1 MTFEY
6 DASASYLTT
15 ALRFTHTVVPSVLKR
30 PTFWLFLIL
39 HLSVFVVYRLGYLA
53 EADVEDSL
61 LFIDWK
67 IVQVITAMTTFF
79 EVFYTNHVFAR
90 YMKLYTLSRTNVGAL
105 SNFAFD
111 LRIHAGG
118 SHQALVRLASRFFVA
133 SVFLFFYE
141 LNGQVS
147 DVEWDNLVNNRL
159 LFPEEIAVL
168 QTYHRQQRS
177 MVAMHWAGRVVR
189 EAITLAKAPNN
200 VIKGLV
206 DRIIRVRENQQM
218 IRDTLR
224 LPMPFQYFH
233 LLNMMVVVNLLLWAY
248 GMGTTQSIFAPV
260 GFFFAELIFCG
271 MMELAGEMSD
281 PFGMDEVDFP
291 LHAWLANALFDTSVV
306 LEYKYDLGKDSWQ
319 EVANKYPALSME
331 FPDVKPVLV
340 TEEAQADGPQTPA
353 KYAAMLP
360 ASPRN
365 QSPASCRDAL
375 LETGGGSSVKV
386 SLG

>member
-1 MTFEY
+1 
-6 DASASYLTT
+6 
-15 ALRFTHTVVPSVLKR
+15 V
-30 PTFWLFLIL
+30 
-39 HLSVFVVYRLGYLA
+39 
-53 EADVEDSL
+53 

-90 YMKLYTLSRTNVGAL
+90 YMRLYTLSRGILGSL

-111 LRIHAGG
+111 MRIHAGTT
-118 SHQALVRLASRFFVA
+118 HQALVRLATRFFLA

-147 DVEWDNLVNNRL
+147 RAEWENLMNNKL
-159 LFPEEIAVL
+159 LYPEEVQVL
-168 QTYHRQQRS
+168 QNFKRTQRS
-177 MVAMHWAGRVVR
+177 LVVLHWAGRVVG
-189 EAITLAKAPNN
+189 EAILSAKAPNN

-206 DRIIRVRENQQM
+206 DRLISVREQKQQ
-218 IRDTLR
+218 IRDTLM

-281 PFGMDEVDFP
+281 PFGSDEIDFP
-291 LHAWLANALFDTSVV
+291 LHVWLANALWDTSVV
-306 LEYKYDLGKDSWQ
+306 LEYEYTWGKGGWQ
-319 EVANKYPALSME
+319 QIAEKCPPLEMTM
-331 FPDVKPVLV
+331 PDVSAILV
-340 TEEAQADGPQTPA
+340 TEDIKEAEVPSPIHGGHADMYMPLMNVSA
-353 KYAAMLP
+353 VS
-360 ASPRN
+360 ASAPPREREI
-365 QSPASCRDAL
+365 SIVRSEGKGKAGFTKLKTRESEFEGDDDDDD
-375 LETGGGSSVKV
+375 
-386 SLG
+386 